1 MPIRRALTLAST
13 LLFCVVSLPAAA
25 QEDDPGTRSA
35 GRKLAIDGIALFQ
48 KGNAVEAS
56 QKLEKAYQL
65 VQLPSVA
72 LWSGR
77 ALEARGLLVEA
88 SERYRAAARLTVLKG
103 DQEVQAQGKKDA
115 ARELEKLLPRIP
127 VLVIDIIHGSGD
139 APTVTLDGK
148 SVPPPL
154 FGEEQ
159 PVNPGTHEIKVSA
172 GEHSTLRQVALKE
185 GDKKRESID
194 VNGSQPTAAAPPT
207 VTPPAAVSTSTP
219 ATSDASSSG
228 SSSRKTLAYVALAAG
243 GAGLVVGG
251 VTGALALGKHSSL
264 ADSSNC
270 QGDVC
275 LASER
280 DAVDSLGTLRTVSS
294 IGFIAGGVLATT
306 GLVLLLTGKSE
317 SAAAATHA
325 PRIALRLAPQGVS
338 LAGAFQ

>member
-1 MPIRRALTLAST
+1 M
-13 LLFCVVSLPAAA
+13 
-25 QEDDPGTRSA
+25 
-35 GRKLAIDGIALFQ
+35 
-48 KGNAVEAS
+48 EAS

-65 VQLPSVA
+65 LQVPSVA

-103 DQEVQAQGKKDA
+103 DPEVQSQGKKDA

-127 VLVIDIIHGSGD
+127 VLVIDIVHGSG

-148 SVPPPL
+148 TVPPAL

-159 PVNPGTHEIKVSA
+159 PVNPGTHEIKVGA
-172 GEHSTLRQVALKE
+172 GGHSTLRQVALKE

-194 VNGSQPTAAAPPT
+194 VDGAQPTAAALPT
-207 VTPPAAVSTSTP
+207 VSPLAAVSTSAP
-219 ATSDASSSG
+219 ATTDAASSG
-228 SSSRKTLAYVALAAG
+228 SSSRKNLAYVALAAG

-251 VTGALALGKHSSL
+251 VTGGLALGKHSSL
-264 ADSSNC
+264 ANSSNC
-270 QGDVC
+270 RGDVC

-280 DAVDSLGTLRTVSS
+280 DAVNSLATLRTVSS
-294 IGFIAGGVLATT
+294 IGFIAGGVVATT

-317 SAAAATHA
+317 NAGAATRA
-325 PRIALRLAPQGVS
+325 PRIALRLGPQGVS

>member
-13 LLFCVVSLPAAA
+13 LLFCVMSLPAAA
-25 QEDDPGTRSA
+25 QEDDAATRSA
-35 GRKLAIDGIALFQ
+35 GRKLAIDGIALLQ
-48 KGNAVEAS
+48 RGDAVEAS

-65 VQLPSVA
+65 LQVPSVA

-103 DQEVQAQGKKDA
+103 DQEVQSQGKKDA
-115 ARELEKLLPRIP
+115 ARELEELLPRIP
-127 VLVIDIIHGSGD
+127 VLVIDIVHGSGE

-148 SVPPPL
+148 TVPPAL

-159 PVNPGTHEIKVSA
+159 PANPGTHEIKV
-172 GEHSTLRQVALKE
+172 GVGGHSTLRQVALKE

-194 VNGSQPTAAAPPT
+194 VDGSQPTAAAPPT
-207 VTPPAAVSTSTP
+207 VPPPAALSTSGP
-219 ATSDASSSG
+219 ATTDAASSG

-251 VTGALALGKHSSL
+251 VTGGLALGKHSSL

-317 SAAAATHA
+317 NAGAAVRA
-325 PRIALRLAPQGVS
+325 PRITLRLAPHDVS
-338 LAGAFQ
+338 LAGAF

>member
-13 LLFCVVSLPAAA
+13 LLFCVMSLPAAA
-25 QEDDPGTRSA
+25 EEDDAATRSA
-35 GRKLAIDGIALFQ
+35 GRKLATDGIALLQ
-48 KGNAVEAS
+48 SGDAVDAS

-65 VQLPSVA
+65 LQVPSVA

-103 DQEVQAQGKKDA
+103 DHEVQAQGKKDA

-127 VLVIDIIHGSGD
+127 VLVIDIVHGSGE

-148 SVPPPL
+148 TVPPAL

-159 PVNPGTHEIKVSA
+159 PVNPGTHEIKVVA
-172 GEHSTLRQVALKE
+172 GGHSTLRQVALKE

-194 VNGSQPTAAAPPT
+194 VDGSPPTAAAPPA
-207 VTPPAAVSTSTP
+207 VPPLAAISASTP
-219 ATSDASSSG
+219 ATTDAASSG

-251 VTGALALGKHSSL
+251 VTGGLALGKHSSL

-270 QGDVC
+270 RGDVC

-280 DAVDSLGTLRTVSS
+280 DAVDSLATLRTVSS

-317 SAAAATHA
+317 NAGAATHA

-338 LAGAFQ
+338 LAGAF